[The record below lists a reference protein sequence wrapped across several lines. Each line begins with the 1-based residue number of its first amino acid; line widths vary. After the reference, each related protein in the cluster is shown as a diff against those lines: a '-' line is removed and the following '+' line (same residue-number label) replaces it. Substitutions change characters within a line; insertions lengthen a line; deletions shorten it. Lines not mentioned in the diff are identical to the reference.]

1 MSEEYIAD
9 EKYKIGQEVYWF
21 IVFDIKEPVN
31 LYKGTV
37 IEYTDGRYRIQDV
50 YHNAQLVEEE
60 CIAITE
66 KEISDK
72 ALQYIEKLKKKK
84 REALALKLG
93 EHLLSI
99 LEIYKDEVE

>member
-1 MSEEYIAD
+1 MS
-9 EKYKIGQEVYWF
+9 EKYKIGQEVYYF

-31 LYKGTV
+31 IYRGTV
-37 IEYTDGRYRIQDV
+37 IEYTDGRYRIRDG
-50 YHNAQLVEEE
+50 YGNTQLVEKEY
-60 CIAITE
+60 IATTE
-66 KEISDK
+66 NEIGDK

>member
-1 MSEEYIAD
+1 MS
-9 EKYKIGQEVYWF
+9 EKYKIGQEVYYF
-21 IVFDIKEPVN
+21 IIFNIKEPVN
-31 LYKGTV
+31 LYRGTV
-37 IEYTDGRYRIQDV
+37 IEYTDGRYRIQSN
-50 YHNAQLVEEE
+50 YYTQLVEEE
-60 CIAITE
+60 YMAATE
-66 KEISDK
+66 NEINNK